1 MIYDGGLFGVPAKHL
16 GNVSLSLSLNTFGSG
31 GEAGGYN
38 KLTAKGPASTGTVP
52 HPLHLSQLTHMNN

>member
-31 GEAGGYN
+31 GEAGG
-38 KLTAKGPASTGTVP
+38 V
-52 HPLHLSQLTHMNN
+52 